1 LLPLPNIGAGSR
13 GEGGS
18 AWDIKQELSGH
29 LAHPM
34 AGCSTPLSFEL
45 ELSSA
50 RFSYHTNHG
59 GRQIS
64 SHPDSCQ
71 RRALRCWLRTSPGHQ
86 GGAQGRAKS
95 GGWLVEV
102 EFLARVTR
110 HRYGPPRVVGSPPVL
125 ANLGEDPTTSLYL
138 VFISCSSSYLKLDY
152 CVDRAES
159 RLWRSTVG
167 RYRRR
172 RCLGGAPGVCG
183 VEEKGLAVDLG
194 SWGH

>member
-1 LLPLPNIGAGSR
+1 
-13 GEGGS
+13 
-18 AWDIKQELSGH
+18 
-29 LAHPM
+29 M

-50 RFSYHTNHG
+50 RFSYHTDHG
-59 GRQIS
+59 GRHIC
-64 SHPDSCQ
+64 SHPDSRQ
-71 RRALRCWLRTSPGHQ
+71 QRALRCRFGTSPGHQ

-102 EFLARVTR
+102 DFLAGVTG
-110 HRYGPPRVVGSPPVL
+110 HRYGPPCVIGSPPVL
-125 ANLGEDPTTSLYL
+125 ANLGEDPAASLSL
-138 VFISCSSSYLKLDY
+138 ISISCSSSYLKLDY

-159 RLWRSTVG
+159 RQWRSAVG